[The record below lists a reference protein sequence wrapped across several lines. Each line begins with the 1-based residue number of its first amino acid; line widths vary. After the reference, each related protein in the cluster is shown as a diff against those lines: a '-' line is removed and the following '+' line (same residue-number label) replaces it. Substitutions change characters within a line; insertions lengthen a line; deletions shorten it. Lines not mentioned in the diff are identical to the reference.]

1 MSIIKNRRLILIV
14 IILLIVQAVSGC
26 NRILGSDSGRARDL
40 LETLIKEPENKIKI
54 VEITQ
59 NKLWSDEDL
68 LPNIRGANF
77 LKYLRARTK
86 QNQFLEYRVSST
98 TKLVNKRSYIDVSV
112 AETTP
117 GVLRKIN
124 FRHVFRVFFKE
135 DINGNN
141 IITGCEILN

>member
-77 LKYLRARTK
+77 LKYSRARTK